1 MDKLD
6 KRADQVAAASRT
18 GSGREWMVQ
27 FHHEA
32 APMNSQP
39 QIELQQICFGCL
51 ATQQSIATTQ
61 QCSDQVFKMILFARS
76 ILSSQANNSFGIRE
90 R

>member
-1 MDKLD
+1 
-6 KRADQVAAASRT
+6 
-18 GSGREWMVQ
+18 MVQ

-32 APMNSQP
+32 EPMKTGRIPDRLSNPPRIRSQL